1 MLHVFVS
8 FLSVSWVGPTGWGGG
23 TLKFL
28 YIRRLGLF
36 FGVQS
41 FEFQYFFVFRKTNI
55 FLRYEDFV
63 DIFWGSPQNLP
74 IFRGHFYAF

>member
-1 MLHVFVS
+1 MS
-8 FLSVSWVGPTGWGGG
+8 SRGD

-36 FGVQS
+36 FGVQN
-41 FEFQYFFVFRKTNI
+41 FEFQHFLGFSKKYFFWGMKI
-55 FLRYEDFV
+55 L
-63 DIFWGSPQNLP
+63 GSPQIWP